1 MPYFSA
7 FLFLPPPNLLRG
19 LSIKFSIVYTKRC
32 LMNLILVS
40 FGRILSLFY
49 MKITPNFVSFIKNSM
64 EISCQNLLLKYP
76 INVSV

>member
-1 MPYFSA
+1 
-7 FLFLPPPNLLRG
+7 
-19 LSIKFSIVYTKRC
+19 
-32 LMNLILVS
+32 MNLILVS